1 MISDRN
7 TKSLHKGKLI
17 YLYVMKRLVAMSGFK
32 PHTFRL

>member
-17 YLYVMKRLVAMSGFK
+17 YLYAIKRQSLTDANFMA
-32 PHTFRL
+32 PY